1 MASMNTCSQ
10 TRVIQTHMVMPPDT
24 NIHGTLFGG
33 RLMEYL
39 DVVAAISL
47 RRHTKLTPVTAS
59 MDTLNFIKPFDLDHS
74 VCIETIVSGVGSKSV
89 EVFAKVIGEDLTSG
103 ERYLGATAFLTF
115 VVTNAERDFEMPVI
129 KPETEE
135 EIYVCSGY
143 QKRRADRMEKRASD
157 KEFQEKISIDLPY
170 NT

>member
-1 MASMNTCSQ
+1 MATIKTCSQ
-10 TRVIQTHMVMPPDT
+10 SRVIQTHMVMPPDT
-24 NIHGTLFGG
+24 NVHGTLFGG

-39 DVVAAISL
+39 DVVAAISV
-47 RRHTKLTPVTAS
+47 RRHTKLSPVTAS
-59 MDTLNFIKPFDLDHS
+59 MDTLNFIKPFELDHS
-74 VCIETIVSGVGSKSV
+74 VCVETIVSGVGNKSV
-89 EVFAKVIGEDLTSG
+89 EVFAKVIGENLKTG

-115 VVTNAERDFEMPVI
+115 VVTNAGPDFEMPEI
-129 KPETEE
+129 KPESDE

-143 QKRRADRMEKRASD
+143 LDRKAIRMNKRDSD